1 MILVLEI
8 GHVLAGQ
15 VTAAVEAVVVV
26 VLAHVVLAAV
36 CHSNKHN
43 VTPSVNTSQHIT

>member
-1 MILVLEI
+1 MTLVD

-26 VLAHVVLAAV
+26 VLTHVVLAAV
-36 CHSNKHN
+36 CHSKKHN
-43 VTPSVNTSQHIT
+43 LTSSVNTSQHIT